1 MTGVL
6 PVTAS
11 ASIAPLVA
19 LTETLVAS
27 DVDQVTD
34 LSEAL
39 SGSTTAVRVSFPPI
53 SSDNVAGE
61 TVTLVTST

>member
-1 MTGVL
+1 M
-6 PVTAS
+6 TAS
-11 ASIAPLVA
+11 ASIAPVVA

-39 SGSTTAVRVSFPPI
+39 SGFTVAARVSFPPI